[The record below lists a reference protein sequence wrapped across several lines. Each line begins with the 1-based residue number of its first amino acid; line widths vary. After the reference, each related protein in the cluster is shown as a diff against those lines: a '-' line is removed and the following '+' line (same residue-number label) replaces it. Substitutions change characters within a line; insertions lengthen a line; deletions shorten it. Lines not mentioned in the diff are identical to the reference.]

1 MLISDRDARILNLRH
16 QCNQRLKFWGK
27 WSPISPISRFLP
39 GARFQVFRSTIIHY
53 LRPRRSPRPPPLPKS
68 EIPFRAPQA
77 CNPNDM
83 TPGPNKQKG
92 KGKEK
97 EKERERTRLP
107 KPTPDN
113 MWGFDG
119 GAFYSLP
126 SGWASGAGS
135 SHGSDWNASVPHLP
149 YYRPDFGLS
158 GHFQSPTD
166 DSLGLP
172 EAIKAIGNYEANYA
186 GINAIKEDSADSTP
200 WATAS
205 YPPVM
210 VTLILIQRSLRGFP
224 LG

>member
-1 MLISDRDARILNLRH
+1 
-16 QCNQRLKFWGK
+16 
-27 WSPISPISRFLP
+27 
-39 GARFQVFRSTIIHY
+39 
-53 LRPRRSPRPPPLPKS
+53 
-68 EIPFRAPQA
+68 
-77 CNPNDM
+77 M

-92 KGKEK
+92 KGK

-119 GAFYSLP
+119 GAFYSPP

-210 VTLILIQRSLRGFP
+210 VSYDSEDVVKELENYYGNPAAVSASYYNPYEPEYKRDLDPRLSRSDRGNERQKDYP
-224 LG
+224 LEAGIVHGFFVRSKFLVRFSD